1 MLLLALRAHPYTS
14 TFRTSPGNSSHPHP
28 ILIPSSPSNAAMEDV
43 DRNQR
48 SPLHAASLGGFLDPV
63 QQLLLARSE
72 VHGQDRDGHTA
83 LHVAAEAGHVQVGL
97 KGWA

>member
-1 MLLLALRAHPYTS
+1 M
-14 TFRTSPGNSSHPHP
+14 
-28 ILIPSSPSNAAMEDV
+28 
-43 DRNQR
+43 DRNLR

-83 LHVAAEAGHVQVGL
+83 LHVAAEAGHAQVGKGPGIGL
-97 KGWA
+97 KTEYRQNDRKVKGV